1 MRDGRLV
8 APLPLPELLPSTST
22 GPVPPPEPGLGPMP
36 VPLPTTATVPVPVP
50 TTVPGQFPAT
60 VPWPGQVPPFPGD
73 LLTDDSCDPVA
84 VELAGLAEQARAV
97 TAAAARFDTRL
108 AAAYVW
114 GAAELAARCA
124 DRDPRRRREWGARGM
139 LAELAATLH
148 VAEGT
153 LARRLTRITMLAA
166 LPRLHAAHTAGLVSG
181 AHVDGVLDV
190 FHGVTDPDVLARA
203 DAALADRA
211 TRLTAPQLRAAARRW
226 RARHVPT
233 TAEQTARAVADRFVD
248 VTPADADLC
257 WLTALLPAAAA
268 MGIAN
273 RLDDLAAT
281 LTGPDEPRTR
291 PQLRADV
298 LCDLLLTTDAGNA
311 PQADGAAFRDAEPEE
326 GAETAQAADAGTA
339 QDRDAE
345 AYECAGGWDSTGAG
359 TGQGRDAEPD
369 ERVGACQAA
378 GAGTEES
385 GAGVPSW
392 VRAIAPQVVL
402 TVPVLSLLGHS
413 DEPAELDGFGP
424 IDLETARTL
433 CANAPTFTRVLT
445 HPETGAVLSVGRDRY
460 TVPADL
466 RRAVAIRDRTCR
478 FPGCRRRAASC
489 DVDHSTAWA
498 DGGTTGLDNLA
509 TLCRK
514 HHRLKHE
521 TGWRVVHEGG
531 GTLRWHSP
539 TGRRYRTRPATALWP
554 PPPASP
560 EEDSDGRRPVPASGA
575 SSGAA
580 LATTHPGYPEVPPF

>member
-8 APLPLPELLPSTST
+8 APLPLPDLLPSTAAA
-22 GPVPPPEPGLGPMP
+22 PVPPSDPGLGRMS
-36 VPLPTTATVPVPVP
+36 VPLPVPARTTVPVSATVP
-50 TTVPGQFPAT
+50 TTGQL
-60 VPWPGQVPPFPGD
+60 PPFPGD
-73 LLTDDSCDPVA
+73 LLADDSCDPVA
-84 VELAGLAEQARAV
+84 VELAGLAEQAQAV
-97 TAAAARFDTRL
+97 TAAAARFDSRL

-114 GAAELAARCA
+114 GAAELAARCT
-124 DRDPRRRREWGARGM
+124 DRDARRRREWGARGM

-166 LPRLHAAHTAGLVSG
+166 LPLLHAAHVAGLVSG

-203 DAALADRA
+203 DGALADRA
-211 TRLTAPQLRAAARRW
+211 ARLTAPQLRAAARRW

-248 VTPADADLC
+248 VSPADADLC

-298 LCDLLLTTDAGNA
+298 LCDLLLATD
-311 PQADGAAFRDAEPEE
+311 
-326 GAETAQAADAGTA
+326 
-339 QDRDAE
+339 DRDAE
-345 AYECAGGWDSTGAG
+345 S
-359 TGQGRDAEPD
+359 D
-369 ERVGACQAA
+369 ERVGACRAA
-378 GAGTEES
+378 DVSTEES
-385 GAGVPSW
+385 RAGIPSW

-402 TVPVLSLLGHS
+402 TVPVLTLLGHS

-445 HPETGAVLSVGRDRY
+445 HPETGTVLSVGRDRY

-521 TGWRVVHEGG
+521 TGWRVVHEGD

-554 PPPASP
+554 PPPARV
-560 EEDSDGRRPVPASGA
+560 EGDERRPVRSNRS
-575 SSGAA
+575 SSGAPLPTA
-580 LATTHPGYPEVPPF
+580 PSGYPAVPPF

>member
-1 MRDGRLV
+1 MELLAVGHGRDL
-8 APLPLPELLPSTST
+8 APLPLPAPLREPLPEPLPTQGLTPVT
-22 GPVPPPEPGLGPMP
+22 GPVSVSGAGPSSEPLAVQLAPSS
-36 VPLPTTATVPVPVP
+36 
-50 TTVPGQFPAT
+50 
-60 VPWPGQVPPFPGD
+60 GD
-73 LLTDDSCDPVA
+73 VLVDDSCDPVA
-84 VELAGLAEQARAV
+84 VELAGLAEQARSV
-97 TAAAARFDTRL
+97 TAATARLDARL

-114 GAAELAARCA
+114 GASELAARCA
-124 DRDPRRRREWGARGM
+124 DRDARRRREWGARGM

-153 LARRLTRITMLAA
+153 LARRLTRTTMLAA
-166 LPRLHAAHTAGLVSG
+166 FPALHAAHTAGLVSG

-190 FHGVTDPDVLARA
+190 FHGVTDPDVLVRA
-203 DAALADRA
+203 DLALADPA
-211 TRLTAPQLRAAARRW
+211 LRLTAPQLRAAARRW

-268 MGIAN
+268 MGIAH

-298 LCDLLLTTDAGNA
+298 LCDLLLTTDARV
-311 PQADGAAFRDAEPEE
+311 DGPEAEE
-326 GAETAQAADAGTA
+326 ADA
-339 QDRDAE
+339 
-345 AYECAGGWDSTGAG
+345 CA
-359 TGQGRDAEPD
+359 D
-369 ERVGACQAA
+369 ESP
-378 GAGTEES
+378 T
-385 GAGVPSW
+385 GVPSW

-424 IDLETARTL
+424 IDLETARAL

-445 HPETGAVLSVGRDRY
+445 HPETGTVLSVGRDRY

-466 RRAVAIRDRTCR
+466 RRAVAIHDQTCR

-489 DVDHSTAWA
+489 DVDHSTGWS
-498 DGGTTGLDNLA
+498 DGGTTALDNLA
-509 TLCRK
+509 ALCRK

-521 TGWRVVHEGG
+521 AGWRVVHEGG

-539 TGRRYRTRPATALWP
+539 TGRGYRTRPATSVWP
-554 PPPASP
+554 PAPAGTRTETRDRTP
-560 EEDSDGRRPVPASGA
+560 ALASGA
-575 SSGAA
+575 SGDAELTAGPS
-580 LATTHPGYPEVPPF
+580 GYPAIPPF

>member
-8 APLPLPELLPSTST
+8 APLPLPELLPSTDA
-22 GPVPPPEPGLGPMP
+22 GPVPAPEPGVGPMP
-36 VPLPTTATVPVPVP
+36 VPARTTVPATVPVTVS
-50 TTVPGQFPAT
+50 TTVPMMGQL
-60 VPWPGQVPPFPGD
+60 PPFPGD
-73 LLTDDSCDPVA
+73 LLADDSCDPVA
-84 VELAGLAEQARAV
+84 IELAGLAEQAQAV
-97 TAAAARFDTRL
+97 TAAAARFDSRL

-114 GAAELAARCA
+114 GAAELAARCV
-124 DRDPRRRREWGARGM
+124 DRDARRRREWGARGM

-166 LPRLHAAHTAGLVSG
+166 LPRLHAAHTAGLVSS

-211 TRLTAPQLRAAARRW
+211 ARLTAPQLRAAARRW

-298 LCDLLLTTDAGNA
+298 LCDLLLTTDAG
-311 PQADGAAFRDAEPEE
+311 E
-326 GAETAQAADAGTA
+326 GAQAADTERTERAGVPDGAGASTA
-339 QDRDAE
+339 QARDGEQDQRVRA
-345 AYECAGGWDSTGAG
+345 
-359 TGQGRDAEPD
+359 RDG
-369 ERVGACQAA
+369 VGACAD
-378 GAGTEES
+378 GSPT
-385 GAGVPSW
+385 GVPSW

-402 TVPVLSLLGHS
+402 TVPVLTLLGHS

-445 HPETGAVLSVGRDRY
+445 HPETGTVLSVGRDRY

-554 PPPASP
+554 PPPARADDD
-560 EEDSDGRRPVPASGA
+560 ERRPVRASGA
-575 SSGAA
+575 SSGAPS
-580 LATTHPGYPEVPPF
+580 TTSPSGYPAVPPF

>member
-1 MRDGRLV
+1 MELVAVRDGRLV
-8 APLPLPELLPSTST
+8 APLPLPELLPATVT
-22 GPVPPPEPGLGPMP
+22 GPEPLPATVTGPEPLPEPGLVP
-36 VPLPTTATVPVPVP
+36 VPLPTTVPVPVP
-50 TTVPGQFPAT
+50 TTSL
-60 VPWPGQVPPFPGD
+60 WPGQLPPFPGD
-73 LLTDDSCDPVA
+73 LVADDSCDPVA

-114 GAAELAARCA
+114 GASELAARCA
-124 DRDPRRRREWGARGM
+124 DRDARRRREWGARGM

-166 LPRLHAAHTAGLVSG
+166 LPHLHAAHTAGLVSG

-211 TRLTAPQLRAAARRW
+211 ARLTAPQLRSAARRW

-268 MGIAN
+268 TGIAN
-273 RLDDLAAT
+273 RLDDLAAM

-298 LCDLLLTTDAGNA
+298 LCDLLLTTDTGDGPQSIAASHGTASEEGAGTRPGTLA
-311 PQADGAAFRDAEPEE
+311 STPRDRDAEPHE
-326 GAETAQAADAGTA
+326 Q
-339 QDRDAE
+339 
-345 AYECAGGWDSTGAG
+345 
-359 TGQGRDAEPD
+359 
-369 ERVGACQAA
+369 VGACRAA
-378 GAGTEES
+378 GDSTEEF

-402 TVPVLSLLGHS
+402 TVPVLTLLGHS

-445 HPETGAVLSVGRDRY
+445 HPETGTVLSVGRDRY

-554 PPPASP
+554 PPPARV
-560 EEDSDGRRPVPASGA
+560 EGDERRPVRASGA
-575 SSGAA
+575 SSGAP
-580 LATTHPGYPEVPPF
+580 LTRTSSGYPAVPSF